1 MQHRV
6 LVVDDEPSICK
17 ALSVV
22 LERLGFRVSTAQD
35 GYGALTKFR
44 RDVHDLV
51 IADLKMPGMSGIDL
65 LREIKRI
72 SPRTPVVLLTAY
84 GTVEGAVEAMKEGAF
99 DFLQKPFT
107 PEVLKEVVSRALRPR
122 EEGQAKGR
130 PIITQSQAMLELLDV
145 AKAVARSSAP
155 VLITG
160 ESGTGKELLARYIH
174 EQSPR
179 ASGPFVAIN
188 CAALPEGLLESELFG
203 YERGSFTGAVS
214 QKKGKFELAHG
225 GTILL
230 DEISEMPLALQAKL
244 LRVLQEGEVDRLGGL
259 RPIPVDVR
267 PIATSNRDLPELIR
281 QGKFREDLYFR
292 LNVVHL
298 KLPPLR
304 ERPEDIP
311 LLAEYFL
318 EKYSRQNGKPLEG
331 FIPEALRRLTE
342 YPWPGNVRQLEN
354 VIHRAV
360 LLARGPLVRPEDLI
374 MDEEMAS
381 EAPLGAGLSLKEMER
396 RLILDTLRRCG
407 GNRTQAARILGV
419 SVRTIRNKLKEY
431 GINGRFFAKGG
442 EDGDL

>member
-1 MQHRV
+1 MEPRV
-6 LVVDDEPSICK
+6 LVVDDEPSMCR
-17 ALSVV
+17 ALSAV
-22 LERLGFRVSTAQD
+22 LERFGLKVSTALD
-35 GYGALTKFR
+35 GLQGLTKFR
-44 RDVHDLV
+44 RDVYDLV
-51 IADLKMPGMSGIDL
+51 IADLKMPGMSGVEL

-99 DFLQKPFT
+99 DFLQKPFS
-107 PEVLKEVVSRALRPR
+107 PEVLRDVVSRALRPR
-122 EEGQAKGR
+122 DQDLPKSR
-130 PIITQSQAMLELLDV
+130 PIITQSPLMLEVLDMAREV
-145 AKAVARSSAP
+145 AKSSAP
-155 VLITG
+155 ILITG

-174 EQSPR
+174 EHSPR
-179 ASGPFVAIN
+179 SRGPFVAIN

-203 YERGSFTGAVS
+203 HERGSFTGAVS

-244 LRVLQEGEVDRLGGL
+244 LRVLQEGEIDRVGGL
-259 RPIPVDVR
+259 KPIPVDVR
-267 PIATSNRDLPELIR
+267 PIATSNQDLSERIR

-304 ERPEDIP
+304 EREEDIP

-318 EKYSRQNGKPLEG
+318 EKYARLNGKPVKE
-331 FIPEALRRLTE
+331 FSPEALEKLSR
-342 YPWPGNVRQLEN
+342 YSWPGNVRQLEN

-360 LLARGPLVRPEDLI
+360 LLARSERITAEDLI
-374 MDEEMAS
+374 LEE
-381 EAPLGAGLSLKEMER
+381 EIGAERISTGLSLREMEK
-396 RLILDTLRRCG
+396 RLIIETLRRVG
-407 GNRTQAARILGV
+407 GNRTRAAKLLGV

-431 GINGRFFAKGG
+431 GIDGRIFAKGG
-442 EDGDL
+442 SDGAV